1 MGGSVIT
8 INPLFR
14 TKELDQRIKGFNVSI
29 GRLEHDIH
37 DIHEI
42 IESGMNKNENRVP
55 RHEQLNKMQRN
66 LKIYTNARD
75 RNLKELN
82 RLLQIQSG
90 SRRLRRVSRRS
101 NKTRKMRKS

>member
-1 MGGSVIT
+1 MGDRVIT

-14 TKELDQRIKGFNVSI
+14 KKELDQRIKGFNVSI
-29 GRLEHDIH
+29 GRLEHDIN

-42 IESGMNKNENRVP
+42 IASGTNKNENRVP
-55 RHEQLNKMQRN
+55 RYEQLNKMQRN

-90 SRRLRRVSRRS
+90 SRRLRRVSRKS
-101 NKTRKMRKS
+101 SKTRKMRKS